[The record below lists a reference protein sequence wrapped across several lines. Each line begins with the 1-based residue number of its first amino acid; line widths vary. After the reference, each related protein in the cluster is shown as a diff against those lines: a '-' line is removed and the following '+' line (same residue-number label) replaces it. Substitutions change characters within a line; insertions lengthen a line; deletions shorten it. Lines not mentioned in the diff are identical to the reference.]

1 MLLTNG
7 SYRPPYKTSHNS
19 KHSIMHHCN
28 VTVVFIK
35 FLKTTI
41 SYACKLKLAS
51 YDVGFQ
57 NLSIRSWRL
66 AYNSTFRKRGSV
78 TAKSILPIQMTKS
91 RVSGGDLRVCSVKYS
106 HLFQKRLW
114 RRWYYWL
121 KWCNEDSNCSCL
133 CSL

>member
-1 MLLTNG
+1 MEHDIPFGNSNRENGPTFLDFPLFLGIFQWDEPTKHVPFTAEPEIPEILTKWKA
-7 SYRPPYKTSHNS
+7 P
-19 KHSIMHHCN
+19 SIMHHCN

-57 NLSIRSWRL
+57 N
-66 AYNSTFRKRGSV
+66 FRKRGSV

-106 HLFQKRLW
+106 HLFQKRL
-114 RRWYYWL
+114 
-121 KWCNEDSNCSCL
+121 
-133 CSL
+133 